1 MADVHST
8 KIRSKNMSAIKGLNT
23 KPEILIRRMLHAR
36 GFRYRLHNKHL
47 PGNPDLIFP
56 RYRAVIFVH
65 GCFWHVHECPIF
77 RWPSTRTE
85 WWKEKLLGN
94 KARDEKNLE
103 RLLDSEWRV
112 CIVWECSLKGKYKLT
127 EESLADQISSWLD
140 SDRQFLILEG
150 ENS

>member
-1 MADVHST
+1 
-8 KIRSKNMSAIKGLNT
+8 MSAIKGLNT

-36 GFRYRLHNKHL
+36 GFRYRLKNKHL
-47 PGNPDLIFP
+47 PGNPDLVFP
-56 RYRAVIFVH
+56 RYSAAIFVH
-65 GCFWHVHECPIF
+65 GCFWHVHECPVF

-94 KARDEKNLE
+94 KTRDEKNLE

-112 CIVWECSLKGKYKLT
+112 CIVWECSLKGKYKLN
-127 EESLADQISSWLD
+127 EESLADQISSWLG

-150 ENS
+150 KKS

>member
-36 GFRYRLHNKHL
+36 GFRYRLKNKHL
-47 PGNPDLIFP
+47 PGNPDLVFP
-56 RYRAVIFVH
+56 RYSAAIFVH
-65 GCFWHVHECPIF
+65 GCFWHVHECPVF

-94 KARDEKNLE
+94 KTRDEKNLE

-112 CIVWECSLKGKYKLT
+112 CIVWECSLKGKYKLN
-127 EESLADQISSWLD
+127 EESLADQISSWLG

-150 ENS
+150 KKS